1 MGQKNNFTIPKPC
14 KENWLQMNP
23 DEKSRFCT
31 LCQKNVF
38 DFSESTDNETN
49 EVKCLRY
56 KEVNEKSRKS
66 SFITKL
72 SQFIGTKK

>member
-23 DEKSRFCT
+23 EEKSRFCT
-31 LCQKNVF
+31 LCQKNIF
-38 DFSESTDNETN
+38 DFSKSSDNETI
-49 EVKCLRY
+49 CLRY

-66 SFITKL
+66 SLITKL
-72 SQFIGTKK
+72 VQFIVKKK